1 MHPILHKCS
10 ILFHS
15 KQSTMNKTSVLL
27 GLTFT
32 FLFCGAHPAK
42 ITFTNNCPYTV
53 WPGTLTGGN
62 RPQLS
67 STGFQLAT
75 KETQSLDAPAPFTG
89 RFWGRTLCS
98 TDSSGRFTCAT
109 GDCGSG
115 QVSCNGAGGN
125 PPVSLVE
132 FTLAENNGQD
142 FYDISLVD
150 GFNVPVSVS
159 PQGGSGNN
167 CTTAS
172 CPGNVNSVCPTQL
185 AVKGSD
191 GSIIACKSAC
201 EEFNQPEYCCTGN
214 FNTPETCKPT
224 NYSMIFKNQCPQAYS
239 YAYDD
244 SSSTFSCSGGANYAI
259 TFCP

>member
-1 MHPILHKCS
+1 MK
-10 ILFHS
+10 
-15 KQSTMNKTSVLL
+15 KTSVLL

-32 FLFCGAHPAK
+32 FLFCGVHPAT

-53 WPGTLTGGN
+53 WPATLTGDN

-75 KETQSLDAPAPFTG
+75 KETQSLNIPAPFTG
-89 RFWGRTLCS
+89 RFWGRTHCS
-98 TDSSGRFTCAT
+98 NESSSGRFTCAT

-125 PPVSLVE
+125 PPISLIE
-132 FTLAENNGQD
+132 FTLAENNGKD

-159 PQGGSGNN
+159 PQGGSGDN
-167 CTTAS
+167 CITAS
-172 CPGNVNSVCPTQL
+172 CAGDVNSVCPTEL
-185 AVKGSD
+185 AVTGSD
-191 GSIIACKSAC
+191 GGTVIACKSAC
-201 EEFNQPEYCCTGN
+201 EEFHQPEYCCTEN
-214 FNTPETCKPT
+214 FRIPETCKPT
-224 NYSMIFKNQCPQAYS
+224 TYSMIFKNQCPQAYS

-244 SSSTFSCSGGANYAI
+244 LTSTFSCSGGANYAI